1 MTDRTN
7 KAVPDIETRFVTL
20 QAISTRTGVTT
31 RRVRYLERAG
41 LIDPAESDEHFRLYR
56 EETVERVMTIERLTN
71 DLGVNLAGVEVILN
85 MRDQIIALR
94 ASATRAAGP
103 SRERA

>member
-1 MTDRTN
+1 MSDRSGEFADRT
-7 KAVPDIETRFVTL
+7 ESRYVTL
-20 QAISTRTGVTT
+20 QAVSMRTGVTT

-41 LIDPAESDEHFRLYR
+41 LIDPAESEEHFRLYR

-85 MRDQIIALR
+85 MREQIIALR
-94 ASATRAAGP
+94 ATAGLP
-103 SRERA
+103 PETPRERA